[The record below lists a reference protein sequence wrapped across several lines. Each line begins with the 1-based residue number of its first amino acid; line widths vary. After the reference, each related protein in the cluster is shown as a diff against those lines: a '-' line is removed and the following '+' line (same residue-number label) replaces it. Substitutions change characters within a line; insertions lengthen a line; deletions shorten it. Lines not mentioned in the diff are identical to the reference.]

1 MQQFTTLLKLN
12 AEELHAEH
20 LGRNASTR
28 WLPEAVGTDDGRV
41 PVSLK
46 RRRNVWDR
54 LGKPVVEDRVLVRQ
68 AHGISVQNGVH
79 KMPKLMVAEHEQRY
93 HVISNAQNE
102 TDSRKFTNGYT
113 DVNTLQ
119 GHQHA
124 RKPNR
129 SRLVGRLSFGEG
141 NVFHGDMCNNLQD
154 RDVISQKSSLSLPI
168 KSIQS
173 QSLNEFT
180 CDMKDSPAAVSEP
193 TCNIFKPSKGH
204 VLASKKLP
212 SLTMQ
217 RNSETE
223 VLHREQVSSPAQSK
237 TPSSVHEDGNSCRNK
252 PVKEV
257 SCTFIDQ
264 LLTIW
269 ALFFKAI
276 WALLI
281 VCASFI
287 LTDYAGNFGCQ
298 TKAQANGTRRPQ
310 ASFPAGTDKQ
320 WKARSPII
328 RFVHDSFLLTF
339 FLLEVFEEPNE
350 DFQIGGTERYSMCSV
365 FHSKGK

>member
-1 MQQFTTLLKLN
+1 M
-12 AEELHAEH
+12 
-20 LGRNASTR
+20 
-28 WLPEAVGTDDGRV
+28 GTDDGRV

-54 LGKPVVEDRVLVRQ
+54 LGKPVVEDCGLVRQ

-193 TCNIFKPSKGH
+193 TCDTFKPSNCH

-237 TPSSVHEDGNSCRNK
+237 TPSSVQEDGNSCRNK

-365 FHSKGK
+365 FHSQGKMIHS